1 MRKMMGM
8 GIMTAA
14 IQPRRV
20 DAHCT
25 PMFPNICVVKSGKEA
40 PTRDRSIMFAANA
53 EAALYVPVSKSIYDG
68 VNGQSGCLQFAI
80 GV

>member
-1 MRKMMGM
+1 ML
-8 GIMTAA
+8 
-14 IQPRRV
+14 
-20 DAHCT
+20 
-25 PMFPNICVVKSGKEA
+25 
-40 PTRDRSIMFAANA
+40 AANA